1 MSTIT
6 EAGYLANLT
15 YDDIVNWTNVATNNG
30 VDEWIQL
37 ANSYGV
43 SEYDAVMELAGS
55 NFTFYQAADGTYT
68 ISSFN
73 NAAQTVTTSPLDSNA
88 MTISRGNLQTPI
100 NRGIDSQTGKFNM
113 STTPASGGFSQN
125 AKYFLGSVGQAVS
138 AASIGIT
145 LGKAIDG
152 ALYSANPDYWDSVGL
167 STLNPETWNT
177 ITNGDD
183 SPQAGLFNFILGL
196 DPSTGQ
202 SQAYIDANAF
212 AYMAYALSESGWFS
226 NGQAYIDPP
235 SVDVINTIGNTIA
248 RDNAL
253 FFRDYIN
260 SWIFDGVGSCTYEG
274 QTRLCSISGGDYNL
288 WFVASPITA
297 GNKSFTLAVSDT
309 PFTAV
314 YNSGTGGNDSTVAA
328 SSITNRVN
336 GVDVTYYYAAP
347 YFQNTRRTYYSSN
360 VDNFGKP
367 TAYIDGTQAW
377 AISFLLFNGT
387 EIVPPSID
395 GVSNQQGA
403 TLPDTSS
410 WTDVP
415 STLSSLQQQYPNLF
429 SDAVVF
435 DNVQPDGTNPQI
447 IYVPIT
453 LPNTTN
459 PLETQPTSGTQTQ
472 TDPTIDPDTS
482 VQDLIQ
488 LVTSLITQPNPNIEP
503 TTDTTS
509 ETQQPPQNPTPTG
522 TGSTPPVVA
531 PTGSASALWCI
542 YHPTQAQIDSFGGW
556 LWSTNFVDQL
566 LKIFQNPMD
575 AIISLKKIFI
585 TPVDAGTSTIHAGYL
600 DSGVSSYYVT
610 QQYVSVD
617 CGSVNC
623 YEQFG
628 NVFDY
633 NDTNISLYLPFI
645 GIVPLNTTE
654 VMRSTIHIIYTV
666 DIINGTCLATVEV
679 NRDGN
684 SAVLYQ
690 YSGDASV
697 DYPVSG
703 ARSGGLL
710 TGLVTAVG
718 AAASI
723 ATGGA
728 ALPATGAAVAGVAAM
743 SQKQVQHSG
752 GFSGSAGA
760 MGCKIPYL
768 IIERP
773 QTKVADKFIA
783 LNGYPT
789 NYSGV
794 LGGFS
799 GQVTVS
805 SVHVEGIP
813 ATDTELSMI
822 ETLLKDGVLI

>member
-15 YDDIVNWTNVATNNG
+15 YDDIVNWTNAATNNG

-37 ANSYGV
+37 ANGYGV
-43 SEYDAVMELAGS
+43 SEYDAVMDLAGR
-55 NFTFYQAADGTYT
+55 NFNFYQAADGTYT

-73 NAAQTVTTSPLDSNA
+73 NAAQTVTTSPIDSNA

-113 STTPASGGFSQN
+113 STTPASGGFSQD

-138 AASIGIT
+138 AASVGIT
-145 LGKAIDG
+145 LGKAIDS
-152 ALYSANPDYWDSVGL
+152 ALYNLNPDYWDSIGMQ
-167 STLNPETWNT
+167 TLDPSTWNS

-183 SPQAGLFNFILGL
+183 SPQAGLFNFLLGL
-196 DPSTGQ
+196 DPNTGQ
-202 SQAYIDANAF
+202 SQAYIDANAL
-212 AYMAYALSESGWFS
+212 AYMAYALKQNGWFDTAGAHVDTVPAGLGLASKYYPFDIGGSLSTHYTTSGKQYRRMVSFNS
-226 NGQAYIDPP
+226 NSVSYWNGAVGSAGVTSLVFSAVQENNVHYATEINTRTDVDPETQNVIEHTTNLSREYTYDNKTVYFNGINNTSMARGTLDGSSGINPSSKHDDTSLNNKIAWAALYSSVVVP
-235 SVDVINTIGNTIA
+235 SVDG
-248 RDNAL
+248 
-253 FFRDYIN
+253 
-260 SWIFDGVGSCTYEG
+260 
-274 QTRLCSISGGDYNL
+274 ISDQ
-288 WFVASPITA
+288 
-297 GNKSFTLAVSDT
+297 
-309 PFTAV
+309 
-314 YNSGTGGNDSTVAA
+314 
-328 SSITNRVN
+328 SS
-336 GVDVTYYYAAP
+336 
-347 YFQNTRRTYYSSN
+347 
-360 VDNFGKP
+360 
-367 TAYIDGTQAW
+367 
-377 AISFLLFNGT
+377 
-387 EIVPPSID
+387 
-395 GVSNQQGA
+395 A
-403 TLPDTSS
+403 TLPETSS

-415 STLSSLQQQYPNLF
+415 STLSSLQTQYPNLF
-429 SDAVVF
+429 NDAVVF

-447 IYVPIT
+447 TYVPIT
-453 LPNTTN
+453 LPDTTN

-472 TDPTIDPDTS
+472 IDPTIDPDTS
-482 VQDLIQ
+482 IQDLIQ

-522 TGSTPPVVA
+522 TGSTPPVVP

-542 YHPTQAQIDSFGGW
+542 YHPTQAQVNSFGGW

-585 TPVDAGTSTIHAGYL
+585 TPVDAGNSTIHAGYL
-600 DSGVSSYYVT
+600 DSGVSSAYVT

-654 VMRSTIHIIYTV
+654 VMRSTIHIVYTV

-703 ARSGGLL
+703 SRSGGLL

-728 ALPATGAAVAGVAAM
+728 ALPAAGAVVAGVAAM

-773 QTKVADKFIA
+773 QTKVADKFVS
-783 LNGYPT
+783 LDGYPT

-794 LGGFS
+794 LSDFS
-799 GQVTVS
+799 GQVTIT
-805 SVHVEGIP
+805 SVHVEGIS

-822 ETLLKDGVLI
+822 ETLLKDGILI

>member
-15 YDDIVNWTNVATNNG
+15 YDDIVNWTNITTNNS

-43 SEYDAVMELAGS
+43 DEFDAVMDLAGR
-55 NFTFYQAADGTYT
+55 NFNFYQAADGTYT
-68 ISSFN
+68 ITSFN
-73 NAAQTVTTSPLDSNA
+73 NAAQTVTTSPLDSNVT
-88 MTISRGNLQTPI
+88 TISRGNLQTPI
-100 NRGIDSQTGKFNM
+100 NRGIDSNTGKFNM
-113 STTPASGGFSQN
+113 STTPASGGFSQD

-138 AASIGIT
+138 AASVGIT

-152 ALYSANPDYWDSVGL
+152 ALYSLNPDYWDSIGL
-167 STLNPETWNT
+167 SSLNPETWNS

-183 SPQAGLFNFILGL
+183 SIQAGLFNILLGL
-196 DPSTGQ
+196 DPNTGQ

-212 AYMAYALSESGWFS
+212 AYLAYALKENDWFNDGGAIVDNVPSGLGLNS
-226 NGQAYIDPP
+226 NYYPVTVGPVVCSGVSDSSPERIITVNASGGAMYPNLVTPP
-235 SVDVINTIGNTIA
+235 YRYDIYGVLASTSPETIGWVSNTTYNTETGQSSTYTYNANISSQYTY
-248 RDNAL
+248 DNKTAYYSYVSL
-253 FFRDYIN
+253 SNVLGMACHD
-260 SWIFDGVGSCTYEG
+260 VG
-274 QTRLCSISGGDYNL
+274 ISGGNDYSK
-288 WFVASPITA
+288 WPA
-297 GNKSFTLAVSDT
+297 G
-309 PFTAV
+309 
-314 YNSGTGGNDSTVAA
+314 
-328 SSITNRVN
+328 
-336 GVDVTYYYAAP
+336 
-347 YFQNTRRTYYSSN
+347 QW
-360 VDNFGKP
+360 GKL
-367 TAYIDGTQAW
+367 AW
-377 AISFLLFNGT
+377 AILYGST
-387 EIVPPSID
+387 PTQSVD
-395 GVSNQQGA
+395 GVSNQPNA
-403 TLPDTSS
+403 TLPDISA
-410 WTDVP
+410 WTNP
-415 STLSSLQQQYPNLF
+415 QTTLQSLQSQYPDLF
-429 SDAVVF
+429 TDSIVF

-447 IYVPIT
+447 TYVPIT

-472 TDPTIDPDTS
+472 ANPTIDPDTS
-482 VQDLIQ
+482 IQDLIQ

-509 ETQQPPQNPTPTG
+509 ETQQPPQNPNPTG

-542 YHPTQAQIDSFGGW
+542 YHPTQAQVDSFGGW

-600 DSGVSSYYVT
+600 DSGVSSAYVT

-654 VMRSTIHIIYTV
+654 VMRSTIHVVYTV
-666 DIINGTCLATVEV
+666 DIINGTCLAIVEV

-703 ARSGGLL
+703 SRSGGLL

-728 ALPATGAAVAGVAAM
+728 ALPAAGAAVAGVAAM

-773 QTKVADKFIA
+773 QTKVANKFIG
-783 LNGYPT
+783 LDGYPT

-794 LGGFS
+794 LGDFS

-805 SVHVEGIP
+805 SVHVEGIS

>member
-6 EAGYLANLT
+6 ETGYLANLT
-15 YDDIVNWTNVATNNG
+15 YDDIVNWTNITTNNS

-37 ANSYGV
+37 ANGYGV
-43 SEYDAVMELAGS
+43 DEFDAVMDLAGR
-55 NFTFYQAADGTYT
+55 NFNFYQAADGTYT
-68 ISSFN
+68 ITSFN
-73 NAAQTVTTSPLDSNA
+73 NAAQTVTTSPIDSNVT
-88 MTISRGNLQTPI
+88 TIARGNLQTPI
-100 NRGIDSQTGKFNM
+100 NRGVDSNTGKFNM
-113 STTPASGGFSQN
+113 STTPASGSFAQD
-125 AKYFLGSVGQAVS
+125 AKYFIGSVGQAVS
-138 AASIGIT
+138 AVSVGIT
-145 LGKAIDG
+145 LGKVIDG
-152 ALYSANPDYWDSVGL
+152 ALYSANPDYWDSIGL
-167 STLNPETWNT
+167 STLNPATWNS

-183 SPQAGLFNFILGL
+183 SIQAGLFNILLGL
-196 DPSTGQ
+196 DPNTGQ
-202 SQAYIDANAF
+202 SQAYIDANALG
-212 AYMAYALSESGWFS
+212 YLAYALKQNGWFS
-226 NGQAYIDPP
+226 STEDFSYEPLVFPNNTQVSLIANPPITSSLQIPVVSGQQPNTYFISASGSAPVYIFATPGGRIIDFYIFSSDTFTYTRGLANGGTTTVTKQLGYANSDYGFVNLAFDRISFYP
-235 SVDVINTIGNTIA
+235 SNYSDYDSSIVD
-248 RDNAL
+248 
-253 FFRDYIN
+253 
-260 SWIFDGVGSCTYEG
+260 
-274 QTRLCSISGGDYNL
+274 SISI
-288 WFVASPITA
+288 ASNEYTNYYSPYD
-297 GNKSFTLAVSDT
+297 GSSSSDKHSVTLM
-309 PFTAV
+309 
-314 YNSGTGGNDSTVAA
+314 YL
-328 SSITNRVN
+328 ITNR
-336 GVDVTYYYAAP
+336 
-347 YFQNTRRTYYSSN
+347 
-360 VDNFGKP
+360 
-367 TAYIDGTQAW
+367 
-377 AISFLLFNGT
+377 ISQGGG
-387 EIVPPSID
+387 IS
-395 GVSNQQGA
+395 GVSNQENA
-403 TLPDTSS
+403 TLPTVSNWNDI
-410 WTDVP
+410 P
-415 STLSSLQQQYPNLF
+415 STLSSLQSQYPNLF
-429 SDAVVF
+429 TDSIVF

-447 IYVPIT
+447 TYVPIT
-453 LPNTTN
+453 LPDITN

-472 TDPTIDPDTS
+472 ADPTIDPDTS
-482 VQDLIQ
+482 IQDLIQ

-531 PTGSASALWCI
+531 PTGSSSALWCI
-542 YHPTQAQIDSFGGW
+542 YHPTQAQVDSFGGW

-575 AIISLKKIFI
+575 AIISLKKVFV

-617 CGSVNC
+617 CGNVNC

-654 VMRSTIHIIYTV
+654 VMRSTIHIVYTI
-666 DIINGTCLATVEV
+666 DIINGTCLAIVEV

-728 ALPATGAAVAGVAAM
+728 ALPAAGAAVAGVAAM

-760 MGCKIPYL
+760 MGCKVPYL

-773 QTKVADKFIA
+773 QTKVAGKFIG
-783 LNGYPT
+783 LDGYPT

-794 LGGFS
+794 LGDFS

-805 SVHVEGIP
+805 SVHVEGIS

>member
-15 YDDIVNWTNVATNNG
+15 YDDIVNWTNAATNNG

-43 SEYDAVMELAGS
+43 DEFDAVMDLAGR
-55 NFTFYQAADGTYT
+55 NFNFYQAADGTYT

-73 NAAQTVTTSPLDSNA
+73 NAAQTVTTSPIDSNA

-100 NRGIDSQTGKFNM
+100 NRGIDTQTGKFNM
-113 STTPASGGFSQN
+113 STTPASGGLSQD
-125 AKYFLGSVGQAVS
+125 AKYFLGSVGQAVG
-138 AASIGIT
+138 AASVGIT
-145 LGKAIDG
+145 LGKAIDS
-152 ALYSANPDYWDSVGL
+152 ALYNANPDYWDSIGL
-167 STLNPETWNT
+167 STLNPETWNS

-183 SPQAGLFNFILGL
+183 SLQAGLFNFVFGL
-196 DPSTGQ
+196 DPNTGK
-202 SQAYIDANAF
+202 SQAYIDANALSYF
-212 AYMAYALSESGWFS
+212 AYALAQNDWFTESG
-226 NGQAYIDPP
+226 Y
-235 SVDVINTIGNTIA
+235 SVDSVPSGLGLP
-248 RDNAL
+248 DNLLPFSFNNCSASYD
-253 FFRDYIN
+253 FKDGSRTVHYN
-260 SWIFDGVGSCTYEG
+260 SNVFNGVFYGGMVNNSYRCHGS
-274 QTRLCSISGGDYNL
+274 LVSSVPISGDYEWQVTTYRYTDDGSKFL
-288 WFVASPITA
+288 P
-297 GNKSFTLAVSDT
+297 
-309 PFTAV
+309 
-314 YNSGTGGNDSTVAA
+314 DSTDKASGMSAYTYDNKTVYTIDTEWGYGAA
-328 SSITNRVN
+328 TNPTFIATGFN
-336 GVDVTYYYAAP
+336 DASKWSYANRKKIAWAAL
-347 YFQNTRRTYYSSN
+347 YSS
-360 VDNFGKP
+360 
-367 TAYIDGTQAW
+367 TQH
-377 AISFLLFNGT
+377 SG
-387 EIVPPSID
+387 ID
-395 GVSNQQGA
+395 GVSNQSGA
-403 TLPDTSS
+403 TLPDTST
-410 WTDVP
+410 WTTP
-415 STLSSLQQQYPNLF
+415 QATLQSLQSQYPDLF
-429 SDAVVF
+429 SDAIVF

-447 IYVPIT
+447 TYVPIT
-453 LPNTTN
+453 LPNTIN
-459 PLETQPTSGTQTQ
+459 PLDTQPTTGTQTQ
-472 TDPTIDPDTS
+472 TDIEIDPDTS
-482 VQDLIQ
+482 PENIIKLI
-488 LVTSLITQPNPNIEP
+488 TSLMTQPNPNIEP

-542 YHPTQAQIDSFGGW
+542 YHPTQSQVNSFGGW

-575 AIISLKKIFI
+575 AIISLKKIFV

-600 DSGVSSYYVT
+600 DSGVSSAYVT

-654 VMRSTIHIIYTV
+654 VMRSTIHIVYTV
-666 DIINGTCLATVEV
+666 DIINGTCLATVEI

-703 ARSGGLL
+703 SRSGGLL

-728 ALPATGAAVAGVAAM
+728 ALPAAGAAVAGVAAM

-773 QTKVADKFIA
+773 QTKVADKFVS
-783 LNGYPT
+783 LDGYPT
-789 NYSGV
+789 NYSDV
-794 LGGFS
+794 LSNFS

-805 SVHVEGIP
+805 SVHVEGIS

>member
-6 EAGYLANLT
+6 EAGYLSNLT
-15 YDDIVNWTNVATNNG
+15 YDDIVNWTNVTTNNS
-30 VDEWIQL
+30 VDEWIPL

-43 SEYDAVMELAGS
+43 DEFDAVMDLAGR
-55 NFTFYQAADGTYT
+55 NFNFYQSADGTYT
-68 ISSFN
+68 ITSFN
-73 NAAQTVTTSPLDSNA
+73 NAAQTVTTSPIDSNV
-88 MTISRGNLQTPI
+88 TSISRGNLQTPI
-100 NRGIDSQTGKFNM
+100 NRGIDSQTGKFDM
-113 STTPASGGFSQN
+113 STTPASGGFSQD

-138 AASIGIT
+138 AASVGIT

-152 ALYSANPDYWDSVGL
+152 ALYSLNPDYWDSIGL
-167 STLNPETWNT
+167 STLNPETWNS

-183 SPQAGLFNFILGL
+183 SIQAGLFNILLGL
-196 DPSTGQ
+196 DPNTGQ
-202 SQAYIDANAF
+202 SQAYMDANALG
-212 AYMAYALSESGWFS
+212 YLAYALKQNGWFDDAGVIVD
-226 NGQAYIDPP
+226 NPP
-235 SVDVINTIGNTIA
+235 SGLGLSSNYYPVNTSPVSCHGVTTNVPIREITVNTYGGAMYTRFEQSRYKCSGVLASPVRTSISWGSKIIYNRETEQTSVENYTSVDLSSTYTYDGKTAFYQYVE
-248 RDNAL
+248 
-253 FFRDYIN
+253 N
-260 SWIFDGVGSCTYEG
+260 SNLLGTSCTDTG
-274 QTRLCSISGGDYNL
+274 ISGGN
-288 WFVASPITA
+288 
-297 GNKSFTLAVSDT
+297 
-309 PFTAV
+309 
-314 YNSGTGGNDSTVAA
+314 
-328 SSITNRVN
+328 
-336 GVDVTYYYAAP
+336 P
-347 YFQNTRRTYYSSN
+347 YSKWPVGEY
-360 VDNFGKP
+360 GKL
-367 TAYIDGTQAW
+367 AW
-377 AISFLLFNGT
+377 ALIYGST
-387 EIVPPSID
+387 PTQTVD
-395 GVSNQQGA
+395 GVSNQPNA
-403 TLPDTSS
+403 TLPDIST
-410 WTDVP
+410 WTDP
-415 STLSSLQQQYPNLF
+415 QTTLQSLQQQYPSLF

-435 DNVQPDGTNPQI
+435 DNVQPNGTNPQI
-447 IYVPIT
+447 TYVPIT

-472 TDPTIDPDTS
+472 ADPTIDPDTS
-482 VQDLIQ
+482 IQDLIQ

-542 YHPTQAQIDSFGGW
+542 YHPTQAQVDSFGGW

-575 AIISLKKIFI
+575 AIISLKKVFV

-617 CGSVNC
+617 CGNVNC

-654 VMRSTIHIIYTV
+654 VMRSTIHIVYTV
-666 DIINGTCLATVEV
+666 DIINGTCLAIVEV

-690 YSGDASV
+690 YSGDVSV

-728 ALPATGAAVAGVAAM
+728 ALPAAGAAVAGVAAM

-760 MGCKIPYL
+760 MGCKVPYL

-773 QTKVADKFIA
+773 QTKVADKFIG
-783 LNGYPT
+783 LDGYPT

-794 LGGFS
+794 LGDFS

-805 SVHVEGIP
+805 SVHVEGIA

>member
-6 EAGYLANLT
+6 EAGYLTNLT
-15 YDDIVNWTNVATNNG
+15 YDDIVNWTNVATNNS
-30 VDEWIQL
+30 VDEWIQI
-37 ANSYGV
+37 ANGYGI
-43 SEYDAVMELAGS
+43 SEYDAVMDLAGR
-55 NFTFYQAADGTYT
+55 NMNFYQNADGLYT

-73 NAAQTVTTSPLDSNA
+73 VPAESVTTSVLDSNA
-88 MTISRGNLQTPI
+88 TTIARGNLQIPI
-100 NRGIDSQTGKFNM
+100 NRGVDAQTGNFNM
-113 STTPASGGFSQN
+113 STTPASGGFTSG
-125 AKYFLGSVGQAVS
+125 AKYFLGCAGTAFSCLSVGCM
-138 AASIGIT
+138 
-145 LGKAIDG
+145 LGKAVDS
-152 ALYSANPDYWDSVGL
+152 ALYNANPDYWDSIGL
-167 STLNPETWNT
+167 STLNPETWNS

-183 SPQAGLFNFILGL
+183 SWQAGYVNMMLGL
-196 DPSTGQ
+196 DPSTGK
-202 SQAYIDANAF
+202 SQAYMDANALGYF
-212 AYMAYALSESGWFS
+212 AYALKENGWFNDGGAIVDNVPAGLGLNSNYYPVVVGPMSCYGESISQPIREINFNAGGGAMYTQLVSESKYKCLGVLASPVRTSVSWASRTTYNRETERTTIENF
-226 NGQAYIDPP
+226 P
-235 SVDVINTIGNTIA
+235 SVDLSSTYTYDGKTVYYQYVEISNVLGVACTNISVSGGNPYSKWPYYQWGQLA
-248 RDNAL
+248 WAL
-253 FFRDYIN
+253 LYG
-260 SWIFDGVGSCTYEG
+260 STPTSSVDGV
-274 QTRLCSISGGDYNL
+274 
-288 WFVASPITA
+288 
-297 GNKSFTLAVSDT
+297 
-309 PFTAV
+309 
-314 YNSGTGGNDSTVAA
+314 
-328 SSITNRVN
+328 TNQPN
-336 GVDVTYYYAAP
+336 
-347 YFQNTRRTYYSSN
+347 
-360 VDNFGKP
+360 
-367 TAYIDGTQAW
+367 
-377 AISFLLFNGT
+377 
-387 EIVPPSID
+387 
-395 GVSNQQGA
+395 A
-403 TLPDTSS
+403 TLPDTST
-410 WTDVP
+410 WTNP
-415 STLSSLQQQYPNLF
+415 QTTLQSLQSQYPDLF
-429 SDAVVF
+429 TNSIVF

-447 IYVPIT
+447 TYVPIT

-459 PLETQPTSGTQTQ
+459 PLDTQPTTGTQTQ
-472 TDPTIDPDTS
+472 TDIEIDPDTS
-482 VQDLIQ
+482 PENIIKLI
-488 LVTSLITQPNPNIEP
+488 TSLITQPNPQIEP
-503 TTDTTS
+503 VTETTS

-542 YHPTQAQIDSFGGW
+542 YHPTQSQVNSFGGW

-575 AIISLKKIFI
+575 AIISLKKVFV

-600 DSGVSSYYVT
+600 DSGVSSAYVT
-610 QQYVSVD
+610 QQYISVD

-666 DIINGTCLATVEV
+666 DIINGTCLATVEI

-703 ARSGGLL
+703 SRSGGLL

-728 ALPATGAAVAGVAAM
+728 ALPAAGAAVAGVAAM

-773 QTKVADKFIA
+773 QTKVADKFVS
-783 LNGYPT
+783 LDGYPT

-794 LGGFS
+794 LSDFS
-799 GQVTVS
+799 GQVTVT
-805 SVHVEGIP
+805 SVHVEGMS

>member
-55 NFTFYQAADGTYT
+55 NFNFYQAADGTYT

-73 NAAQTVTTSPLDSNA
+73 NAAQTVTTSPIDSNVSS
-88 MTISRGNLQTPI
+88 ISRGNLQTPI

-138 AASIGIT
+138 AASVGIT

-152 ALYSANPDYWDSVGL
+152 ALYSANPDYWDSIGL
-167 STLNPETWNT
+167 STLNPATWNS

-196 DPSTGQ
+196 DPNTGQ
-202 SQAYIDANAF
+202 SQAYMSADAL
-212 AYMAYALSESGWFS
+212 AYFAYALKDAGWFDS
-226 NGQAYIDPP
+226 AGSQ
-235 SVDVINTIGNTIA
+235 VINVPSGLDLDPQYYPFTMGGYLHKYIQNYNKDYYYTYKNGSFYRNGSYLNCIISSKTNGDVAYVDTVVVNNSTGITEQHTTTIA
-248 RDNAL
+248 MSNN
-253 FFRDYIN
+253 FTY
-260 SWIFDGVGSCTYEG
+260 DGKTVYWAGLGIGGAFSNEVGSSG
-274 QTRLCSISGGDYNL
+274 FNSNSIYPSSD
-288 WFVASPITA
+288 S
-297 GNKSFTLAVSDT
+297 NKKKV
-309 PFTAV
+309 
-314 YNSGTGGNDSTVAA
+314 
-328 SSITNRVN
+328 
-336 GVDVTYYYAAP
+336 
-347 YFQNTRRTYYSSN
+347 
-360 VDNFGKP
+360 
-367 TAYIDGTQAW
+367 AW
-377 AISFLLFNGT
+377 AQQYSVTTI
-387 EIVPPSID
+387 EPID
-395 GVSNQQGA
+395 GVSDQPNA
-403 TLPDTSS
+403 TIPDTSS

-415 STLSSLQQQYPNLF
+415 STLSSLQSQYPSLF
-429 SDAVVF
+429 SDAIVF

-447 IYVPIT
+447 TYVPIT

-459 PLETQPTSGTQTQ
+459 PLDTQPTSGTQTQ

-482 VQDLIQ
+482 IQDLIQ
-488 LVTSLITQPNPNIEP
+488 LVTSLITQPNPNIDP

-531 PTGSASALWCI
+531 PTGSSSALWCI

-575 AIISLKKIFI
+575 AIISLKKVFV

-617 CGSVNC
+617 CGNVNC

-654 VMRSTIHIIYTV
+654 VMRSTIHIVYTV
-666 DIINGTCLATVEV
+666 DIINGTCLAIVEV

-728 ALPATGAAVAGVAAM
+728 ALPAAGAAVAGVAAM

-760 MGCKIPYL
+760 MGCKVPYL

-773 QTKVADKFIA
+773 QTKVADKFIG
-783 LNGYPT
+783 LDGYPT

-794 LGGFS
+794 LGDFS

-805 SVHVEGIP
+805 SVHVEGIA

>member
-15 YDDIVNWTNVATNNG
+15 YDDIVNWTNIATNNS

-37 ANSYGV
+37 ANGYGV
-43 SEYDAVMELAGS
+43 SEYDAVMELAGR
-55 NFTFYQAADGTYT
+55 NFNFYQAADGTYT

-73 NAAQTVTTSPLDSNA
+73 NAAQTVTTSPIDSNV
-88 MTISRGNLQTPI
+88 TSISRGNLQTPI
-100 NRGIDSQTGKFNM
+100 NRGVDTNTGKFSM
-113 STTPASGGFSQN
+113 STTPASGSFAQD
-125 AKYFLGSVGQAVS
+125 AKYFIGSVGQAVS

-145 LGKAIDG
+145 LGKAIDS
-152 ALYSANPDYWDSVGL
+152 ALYSANPDYWDSIGL
-167 STLNPETWNT
+167 STLNPATWNS

-183 SPQAGLFNFILGL
+183 SIQAGLFNFLLGL
-196 DPSTGQ
+196 DPNTGQ

-212 AYMAYALSESGWFS
+212 AYLAYALSQNGWF
-226 NGQAYIDPP
+226 NNATEEQAYY
-235 SVDVINTIGNTIA
+235 SGN
-248 RDNAL
+248 
-253 FFRDYIN
+253 
-260 SWIFDGVGSCTYEG
+260 
-274 QTRLCSISGGDYNL
+274 NL
-288 WFVASPITA
+288 
-297 GNKSFTLAVSDT
+297 
-309 PFTAV
+309 
-314 YNSGTGGNDSTVAA
+314 YYQ
-328 SSITNRVN
+328 N
-336 GVDVTYYYAAP
+336 GVRYTQPFAINQGFTFIHENDTDIFTWNITSVPSDCYLFPYKYNNYVGVFAFSRSTNVETILGTRTDYYKPNGSTSTANIEYEPVGNWSTRNGNRYYYNDVEMYMGNSAFNSCFPNA
-347 YFQNTRRTYYSSN
+347 NVVTENLGNSN
-360 VDNFGKP
+360 INKDVATIILDGNVITPTNIPGVTNQDN
-367 TAYIDGTQAW
+367 
-377 AISFLLFNGT
+377 
-387 EIVPPSID
+387 
-395 GVSNQQGA
+395 A
-403 TLPDTSS
+403 TLPDVSS
-410 WTDVP
+410 WTTP
-415 STLSSLQQQYPNLF
+415 QNTLSSLQQQYPSLF
-429 SDAVVF
+429 SDAIVF

-447 IYVPIT
+447 TYVPIT

-472 TDPTIDPDTS
+472 IDPTIDPDTS
-482 VQDLIQ
+482 IQDLIQ

-575 AIISLKKIFI
+575 AIISLKKVFV

-617 CGSVNC
+617 CGNVNC

-654 VMRSTIHIIYTV
+654 VMRSTIHIVYTV
-666 DIINGTCLATVEV
+666 DIINGTCLAIVEV

-710 TGLVTAVG
+710 TGLATAVG

-728 ALPATGAAVAGVAAM
+728 ALPAAGAAVAGVAAM

-760 MGCKIPYL
+760 MGCKVPYL

-773 QTKVADKFIA
+773 QTKVADKFIG
-783 LNGYPT
+783 LDGYPT

-794 LGGFS
+794 LGDFS

-805 SVHVEGIP
+805 SVHVEGIS